1 MDGRAGRV
9 ADFRGYL
16 ADCWGVAAGFG
27 AAEAAFAGGSGEV
40 EAAVSFVSGIVA
52 RPNEGRRAQFVF
64 AVFLHQ
70 RVAGA
75 SYPAAGVRK
84 SGRWGGREL
93 PARREPRALRLECL
107 ASAARKW
114 RSGASSRITAPAV
127 MTAVVVSF
135 RPCAAR
141 QLAWVKHDRWHC
153 RRPAL
158 HCDLFDGEEA
168 LDAFSGE
175 DFSGVNDAFR
185 VDGDHMEAEELA
197 AVFAHAAHLTDHF
210 AVFAV

>member
-16 ADCWGVAAGFG
+16 ADCWGVATGIG

-93 PARREPRALRLECL
+93 PAGREPRALRLECL
-107 ASAARKW
+107 ASAAREW
-114 RSGASSRITAPAV
+114 RGGASSRITAPAV
-127 MTAVVVSF
+127 MTAVVVSSTM
-135 RPCAAR
+135 RYASAR
-141 QLAWVKHDRWHC
+141 LGKHNRWHC
-153 RRPAL
+153 RRRAL

-185 VDGDHMEAEELA
+185 VDGDHMKAEELA

-210 AVFAV
+210 AVLAV